1 MAADPP
7 RLRFSAPYRVRFDEA
22 DGTGAL
28 RASAHLRYMQDVAWQ
43 HSISV
48 GFDMAWYASQDRF
61 WLVRFV
67 ELQVLSPVL
76 YGAEVAVST
85 EVVVMR
91 RVWARRVSEFRLPG
105 GALAAAARIDWIMTD
120 SDGRPARIPGAMAA
134 AFPLPGSSQAPGR
147 LELPRPTGGMRAGGP
162 AAEAA
167 IDVVVR
173 RSEIDPMR
181 HMNNAAYV
189 DHLEEVVAAAGGSAL
204 LESCPRR
211 YGLEFLL
218 PALPGARLTGRAWP
232 VPGGWGYL
240 LAGEDGAAQFRGV
253 VDRPGGRST

>member
-1 MAADPP
+1 MAAGPSG
-7 RLRFSAPYRVRFDEA
+7 LRFSALYRVRFDEA

-43 HSISV
+43 HSTSV

-61 WLVRFV
+61 WLVRCI
-67 ELQVLSPVL
+67 ELRVLSPVP
-76 YGAEVAVST
+76 YGAEVTVST
-85 EVVVMR
+85 EVIAMR
-91 RVWARRVSEFRLPG
+91 RVWARRVSEFRLPD
-105 GALAAAARIDWIMTD
+105 GALAAVARIDWIMTD
-120 SDGRPARIPGAMAA
+120 AGGRPARIPEAMAA
-134 AFPLPGSSQAPGR
+134 AFPVPGSSQTPGR
-147 LELPRPTGGMRAGGP
+147 LEVPGSPGRTRGGSA
-162 AAEAA
+162 AAEAE

-181 HMNNAAYV
+181 HMNNAVYL
-189 DHLEEVVAAAGGSAL
+189 DHLEEAVAAAGGSAL

-211 YGLEFLL
+211 YGLEFLQ
-218 PALPGARLTGRAWP
+218 PALPEARLTGRAWP